1 MASNVYTS
9 GVEKCTNGTL
19 TYLSST
25 WKMMLLGTGTAYTP
39 NVDHDFVDMS
49 GANDPIDSEISTT
62 NYTGGFGGG
71 GRKALASK
79 TITTVDGSD
88 RVEFSSAAFTWTAL
102 GPASAGP
109 TVAAGLIV
117 NELTNDAASALL
129 AYCDFTDTQ
138 VNSGDFTVTPG
149 TGGWFYITTV

>member
-9 GVEKCTNGTL
+9 GVEKITNGTL

-25 WKMMLLGTGTAYTP
+25 WKMMLLGIATVYTP
-39 NVDHDFVDMS
+39 NVDHDFVDMA

-62 NYTGGFGGG
+62 NYVGGFAGG
-71 GRKALASK
+71 GRKTLASK

-88 RVEFSSAAFTWTAL
+88 RVEYSSAGFTWTNL
-102 GPASAGP
+102 GPSTGGP
-109 TVAAGLIV
+109 TPAYGLII
-117 NELTNDAASALL
+117 NELTNDAASQLL
-129 AYCDFTDTQ
+129 ALCDFTDTQ
-138 VNSGDFTVTPG
+138 VNSGDFTVNPG